1 MRRLTTILFAGALI
15 APATLLAQGPPA
27 GMGAGRGAGMGMGMG
42 MGHRMAAQDRGPHGG
57 MYAPQMLL
65 SRRQRLELTE
75 EQSRQLEALASE
87 IRQAQDKAAA
97 AAKPHEEKLHEL
109 WQADQPDVQA
119 IQSEMQA
126 LMAARHTAG
135 LATAAALAKS
145 KGLLTAEQRGRVE
158 GWMEGRAMGG
168 RRFDRGGDGPRRGA
182 GVRMRPQMRRF

>member
-42 MGHRMAAQDRGPHGG
+42 HRMAAEDRGPHGG

-75 EQSRQLEALASE
+75 EQSGQLEALASE

-158 GWMEGRAMGG
+158 GWMEGRAMGA